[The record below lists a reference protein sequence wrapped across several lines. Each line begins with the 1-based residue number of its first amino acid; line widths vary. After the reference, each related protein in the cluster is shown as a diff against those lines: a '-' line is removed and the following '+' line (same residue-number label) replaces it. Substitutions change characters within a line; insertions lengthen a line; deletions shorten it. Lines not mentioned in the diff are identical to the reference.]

1 MIIKTIHLMNFA
13 NADRLAPIVNM
24 RRSEKA
30 RACGELSALIQQ
42 IQKNQGS
49 SLRTMPGLEDI
60 QQVGRKQRDVTGDR
74 VFRW

>member
-30 RACGELSALIQQ
+30 RACGEWSALIQQ
-42 IQKNQGS
+42 IQENQGS
-49 SLRTMPGLEDI
+49 SLRTMPGLENI
-60 QQVGRKQRDVTGDR
+60 QQVERKWRDVTGDR
-74 VFRW
+74 VFRL

>member
-42 IQKNQGS
+42 IQENQGG
-49 SLRTMPGLEDI
+49 SLQTMPGLENI
-60 QQVGRKQRDVTGDR
+60 QQVGRKWRDVTGDR
-74 VFRW
+74 VFGL